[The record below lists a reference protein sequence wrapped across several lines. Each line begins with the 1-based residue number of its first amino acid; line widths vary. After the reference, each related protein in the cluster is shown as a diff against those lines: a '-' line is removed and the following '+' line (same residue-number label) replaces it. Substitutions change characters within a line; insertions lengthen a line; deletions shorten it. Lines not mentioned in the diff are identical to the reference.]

1 MEINLTE
8 MASVKQ
14 TCIEFMSEF
23 LNKLDKVIGEVVV
36 LVEVLKGDIRD
47 LKKEDGL
54 LKRVVS
60 NISLA
65 EDEPSKIKVPEPKA
79 YNETWNAKKL
89 ENFLWD
95 IEQYFLVA

>member
-14 TCIEFMSEF
+14 TCIEFMNEF

-47 LKKEDGL
+47 
-54 LKRVVS
+54 RS
-60 NISLA
+60 FNIG
-65 EDEPSKIKVPEPKA
+65 
-79 YNETWNAKKL
+79 
-89 ENFLWD
+89 
-95 IEQYFLVA
+95 